1 MTEGLR
7 SDDPGVWLLA
17 RALAHAEP
25 RRVILCGSGDMP
37 GLSAGA
43 TRLVLD
49 VRELEDAR
57 AHGSTAIGIADAAAI
72 DALPPMQW
80 AVVWPRAH
88 LGKDF
93 TQLCLAR
100 GALALAPGGKLLCA
114 VRKHKGAESL
124 ADFMAA
130 LLGNVETLERDRGY
144 RLLQS
149 VHEGTRDET
158 LARATIER
166 RYVVE
171 DPRLAGIELV
181 SAPGV
186 FSRRELDAGT
196 AALIDHVAGWTE
208 ARELAPRF
216 AIDLC
221 AGIGPL
227 GIWAARRWSELDVLA
242 VDSSLL
248 ATGLLAENARIA
260 GVADRMTT
268 VVADGLPSDAPAPWA
283 DRRGAIELAMVNPP
297 THAERSQLGR
307 LLAGLRGWM
316 KPDAP
321 AFVVVSRAGVA
332 REALVAAGAGVR
344 ETPVAGYAILE
355 ARWS

>member
-1 MTEGLR
+1 VTEGLR
-7 SDDPGVWLLA
+7 TDDPGVLLLA

-25 RRVILCGSGDMP
+25 RRVILCGSGDIP
-37 GLSAGA
+37 GLSGGA

-49 VRELEDAR
+49 VRELDDAR
-57 AHGSTAIGIADAAAI
+57 ARKSTAIGIGDTAAI

-100 GALALAPGGKLLCA
+100 GALALGAGGKLLCA
-114 VRKHKGAESL
+114 VRKHKGAESF

-130 LLGNVETLERDRGY
+130 LLGNVEVLARDRGY

-149 VHEGTRDET
+149 VYEGTRDDT

-166 RYVVE
+166 RYLVA
-171 DPRLAGIELV
+171 DPRLVGIELV

-186 FSRRELDAGT
+186 FSRKELDAGT
-196 AALIDHVAGWTE
+196 AALIDHVAGWMD
-208 ARELAPRF
+208 ARGLEPRF

-227 GIWAARRWSELDVLA
+227 GIWAARRWPQLEVLA
-242 VDSSLL
+242 VDSSLV
-248 ATGLLAENARIA
+248 ATDLIDENARRA
-260 GVADRMTT
+260 GVSDRMTT
-268 VVADGLPSDAPAPWA
+268 VLADGLPAEPLPPWS
-283 DRRGAIELAMVNPP
+283 DRRGAIDLALVNPP
-297 THAERSQLGR
+297 THAERTQLGK
-307 LLAGLRGWM
+307 LLAALRGWM
-316 KPDAP
+316 KPEAP

-332 REALVAAGAGVR
+332 REALEAAGAGVR
-344 ETPVAGYAILE
+344 ESAAGGYAILE
-355 ARWS
+355 ARWG